1 MNDKTV
7 EIVITVN
14 MFTRSASHEACIN
27 IELDSVIDT
36 TAFGE
41 LSIFSTDLFYSF
53 YSNIK
58 LQNVDCFRCDLG
70 SYFSD
75 VLNITD
81 NI

>member
-1 MNDKTV
+1 MNNKTV
-7 EIVITVN
+7 EIEITVN
-14 MFTRSASHEACIN
+14 MFTRSTSHEACIN
-27 IELDSVIDT
+27 IELDSVMDT

-53 YSNIK
+53 YSNMK
-58 LQNVDCFRCDLG
+58 SQNVNCFRCDLG
-70 SYFSD
+70 SYFSN

>member
-1 MNDKTV
+1 MINKTV
-7 EIVITVN
+7 EIEITVN
-14 MFTRSASHEACIN
+14 MFTRSTSHEACIN

-53 YSNIK
+53 YSNMK
-58 LQNVDCFRCDLG
+58 LQNVNFYRCDLG
-70 SYFSD
+70 SYFSN

>member
-7 EIVITVN
+7 EIEITVN
-14 MFTRSASHEACIN
+14 MFTRSTSHEACIN

-41 LSIFSTDLFYSF
+41 LSIFSTVLFYS
-53 YSNIK
+53 NMK
-58 LQNVDCFRCDLG
+58 LQNVNCYRCDGG